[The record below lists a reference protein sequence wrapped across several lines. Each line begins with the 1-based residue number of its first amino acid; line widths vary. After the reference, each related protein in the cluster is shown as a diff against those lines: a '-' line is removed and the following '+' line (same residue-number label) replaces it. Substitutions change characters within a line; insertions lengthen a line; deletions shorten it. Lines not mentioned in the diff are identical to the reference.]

1 MMYFKSSGVS
11 VLMSAMIFI
20 VIFGVSACA
29 ADQVGYINIQ
39 RLIHESKIGEA
50 AKADLQKLRAEKQ
63 QEVVEKGQLVA
74 QLKDYITNKK
84 EWADSSE
91 KKEVLEK
98 YQKLVKEYDRLLEDA
113 KEDIA
118 REDRELT
125 AIILEKADS
134 ALKEVARKKDYSVIL
149 KDPDVIGYL
158 NPKVDITDD
167 VLKKLDKDN

>member
-1 MMYFKSSGVS
+1 MTYSKSSGLS
-11 VLMSAMIFI
+11 VFISVMILT
-20 VIFGVSACA
+20 VLFGVSACA
-29 ADQVGYINIQ
+29 ADQVGYINIK
-39 RLIHESKIGEA
+39 RLIHESQIGEA
-50 AKADLQKLRAEKQ
+50 AKSGLQKLRAEKQ

-74 QLKDYITNKK
+74 QLKDYIINKK
-84 EWADSSE
+84 EWADPSE

-98 YQKLVKEYDRLLEDA
+98 YQKLVKEYERLLEDA

-125 AIILEKADS
+125 AIILKKADS
-134 ALKEVARKKDYSVIL
+134 ALKEVARKKEFTMIL